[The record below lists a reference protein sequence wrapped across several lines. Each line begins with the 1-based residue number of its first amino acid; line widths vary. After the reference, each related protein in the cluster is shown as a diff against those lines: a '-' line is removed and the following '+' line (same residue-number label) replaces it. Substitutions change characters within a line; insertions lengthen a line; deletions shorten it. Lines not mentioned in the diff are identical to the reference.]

1 MTDMMLKKLGNGREY
16 RSMVLE
22 VRAAEDDSKMIV
34 EGYATTFGKPYV
46 LHETKNYKVMEQV
59 DAHAFDN
66 CDMSDVIFQYD
77 HEGRVFARTRNKT
90 LELSVDH
97 KGLLVRADLSGTD
110 EGKKLYQEIA
120 GGYTD
125 RMSFGFVVAEDK
137 REYVEDVNA
146 GTGTYTRTITKISK
160 LYDVSAVSIPANDMT
175 SISARKFSDG
185 VIAEFEAERL
195 LREKKKKLRLLME
208 VTK

>member
-1 MTDMMLKKLGNGREY
+1 MTEKMQKKLDNGREY
-16 RSMVLE
+16 RSMTMA
-22 VRAAEDDSKMIV
+22 VRAAQDDSKLMV
-34 EGYATTFGKPYV
+34 EGYATTFGEPYV
-46 LHETKNYKVMEQV
+46 LYESKNYKFLEQV
-59 DAHAFDN
+59 DPHAFDE

-90 LELSVDH
+90 LELTIDS

-110 EGKKLYQEIA
+110 EGKKLHQEIA

-137 REYVEDVNA
+137 REYIEDVNA
-146 GTGTYTRTITKISK
+146 GTVTYTRTITKISK

-185 VIAEFEAERL
+185 VISEFESERIC
-195 LREKKKKLRLLME
+195 REKKKKIKLMME
-208 VTK
+208 VAK